1 MIAEVSNVDGVTVGL
16 RPSSAGRTDAAIGAA
31 YVFNN
36 DRAPELFSHPLCDD
50 SSD

>member
-1 MIAEVSNVDGVTVGL
+1 MIAEGSNVDRVAIRL
-16 RPSSAGRTDAAIGAA
+16 CPSGTGRTDAAIRAA

-36 DRAPELFSHPLCDD
+36 DRSPKLFSHPLCDD